1 MSEYGLMTMRNDNV
15 FFHTDNSN
23 TVSLGF
29 IDIKGSG
36 SFDIITN
43 NIQIPSDKS
52 FWYIPTILQL
62 DQPLPDTEILAIIKD
77 NKLIGFQWGHWSRSQ
92 NGGAIG
98 NEGNNGVRVYYG
110 YY

>member
-1 MSEYGLMTMRNDNV
+1 MSDYGLMTMRNDNV

-43 NIQIPSDKS
+43 NIQIPNDKS
-52 FWYIPTILQL
+52 FWYLPTILQL
-62 DQPLPDTEILAIIKD
+62 NSALSDIEILAIVKD
-77 NKLIGFQWGHWSRSQ
+77 NKIIGFQWGHFSRVIYVNHLESED
-92 NGGAIG
+92 
-98 NEGNNGVRVYYG
+98 NEGVRVYYG